1 MRKKRKLNGMDKLIG
16 KVCKAYR
23 GSGCSIYETCNR
35 TLLPE
40 SYVVGIVK
48 DLRLWYRY
56 NEDPLI
62 RKMWKIYN
70 PSYKEIKYM
79 REPLVSP
86 VI

>member
-1 MRKKRKLNGMDKLIG
+1 MRKKKKLDAVDELVG

-23 GSGCSIYETCNR
+23 ESGCSIIQTCNR

-40 SYVVGIVK
+40 SCVRRIVK

-62 RKMWKIYN
+62 RKMWKIYK
-70 PSYKEIKYM
+70 PSDILMKDM
-79 REPLVSP
+79 RGILISP